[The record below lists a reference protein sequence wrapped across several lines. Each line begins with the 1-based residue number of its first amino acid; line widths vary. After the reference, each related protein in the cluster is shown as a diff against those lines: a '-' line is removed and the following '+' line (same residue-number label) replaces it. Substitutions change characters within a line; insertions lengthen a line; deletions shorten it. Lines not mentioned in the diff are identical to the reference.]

1 MDFITRNPGL
11 QHIIEEIFMN
21 LDHKNLL
28 KCQEVDLS
36 WEIILKNPT
45 FWLEKC
51 VQKGISNEDQLEWYK
66 LIKTLKNKDL
76 DTGKVTSRLII
87 IHQWRECLICRSTST
102 RNDLCNGCGIKKY
115 ELYDKLEWFKLIK
128 TLKNENSYTGNVI
141 SNLMI
146 LHECLSLS
154 FSDSFCYICKNAFF
168 NKYFLR
174 IHNRK
179 KHGICS
185 PELPPEKVQK
195 IINEMSK

>member
-28 KCQEVDLS
+28 KCQEVNLA
-36 WEIILKNPT
+36 WESILKNPT
-45 FWLEKC
+45 FWLDKC
-51 VQKGISNEDQLEWYK
+51 VQKGLSNEDKLEWYK
-66 LIKTLKNKDL
+66 
-76 DTGKVTSRLII
+76 
-87 IHQWRECLICRSTST
+87 W
-102 RNDLCNGCGIKKY
+102 
-115 ELYDKLEWFKLIK
+115 IK